1 MDVRRTIRV
10 LLLIPTLLVSAA
22 GLADI
27 EPSEVVKAE
36 LPKAD
41 AVLVRKGERRLY
53 LLRDGQPYR
62 EYRIALG
69 GNPVGH
75 KQEEGDLRT
84 PEGDYY
90 IDWRN
95 PDSDFHLSLRI
106 SYPSYRDRSRA
117 LARGVSPGGMIMIH
131 GQRNGLGW
139 FENFQQLRDW
149 TDGCIAVTNTAIEEI
164 WHAVPDGTPIRI
176 EP

>member
-1 MDVRRTIRV
+1 VRRQINV
-10 LLLIPTLLVSAA
+10 LVL
-22 GLADI
+22 GLAMLTSTAGADYTPV
-27 EPSEVVKAE
+27 ETVAMDP
-36 LPKAD
+36 PRAD

-53 LLRDGQPYR
+53 LLKNGQPFR

-69 GNPVGH
+69 ANPVGH
-75 KQEEGDLRT
+75 KQEEGDQRT
-84 PEGDYY
+84 PEGEYRL
-90 IDWRN
+90 DWRN
-95 PDSDFHLSLRI
+95 PDSEFHLSLRI
-106 SYPSYRDRSRA
+106 SYPNEEDRTRA
-117 LARGVSPGGMIMIH
+117 ETRGVSPGGMIMIH

-149 TDGCIAVTNTAIEEI
+149 TDGCIAVTNAAIEEI